1 MDKVYLSLSTRL
13 QKDTGK
19 AEVLLRYRNTRAVG
33 QRAHSHI
40 YLNPKFF
47 VDREIVIKNRIITPE
62 VQEARES
69 KLAVDRIVTQLIE
82 QGDKKAI
89 EDFAEGW
96 AQETVDR
103 LLFPERFK
111 APEPDKHY
119 FGDKT
124 EDFLK
129 FKKISHQR
137 HKSYKIIFD
146 IVHRYELYTGK
157 PINLD
162 EATGDTLVSLAKF
175 FKDEHS
181 FFVQKKEKYRTIL
194 VPSKKYKYV
203 WDNSSH
209 EKAPKQRSDN
219 AIITYMSAVRA
230 YWLWCIDMG
239 YTQNNPFRKYTVG
252 YQKYGTPYYLTTEER
267 DILFKTNLKSKNEV
281 ELTRDIFV
289 FQCHIGCRISD
300 LFALTPDNIVTSENG
315 ISVQYIPSK
324 TKEEQPR
331 VVKVYLSPT
340 AIEIL
345 ERNQGKSSR
354 GLFPYVSTAKL
365 NDLIKEALKE
375 AGINRVVTIMN
386 PITKQPEQHPIS
398 EVASSHMARR
408 TFIGNLY
415 KKVKDPNLVGKLSGH
430 CEGSK
435 AFARYRDIDD
445 DMIREMTNLLD

>member
-1 MDKVYLSLSTRL
+1 M
-13 QKDTGK
+13 
-19 AEVLLRYRNTRAVG
+19 
-33 QRAHSHI
+33 
-40 YLNPKFF
+40 NPKFF
-47 VDREIVIKNRIITPE
+47 ADGVIVIKNRIITPE
-62 VQEARES
+62 VQEAREA
-69 KLAVDRIVTQLIE
+69 KLAVDRIVIQLIE

-89 EDFAEGW
+89 NDFAEGW
-96 AQETVDR
+96 AQETVDG

-119 FGDKT
+119 FGDST

-137 HKSYKIIFD
+137 HQSYKIIFD
-146 IVHRYELYTGK
+146 IVHRYELYPDK

-194 VPSKKYKYV
+194 APNKKYKYV
-203 WDNSSH
+203 RDNSSH

-267 DILFKTNLKSKNEV
+267 DILFKTNLKSKKEV
-281 ELTRDIFV
+281 ELARDIFV

-324 TKEEQPR
+324 TKEERPR
-331 VVKVYLSPT
+331 VVKVYLAPT
-340 AIEIL
+340 AIDIMN
-345 ERNQGKSSR
+345 RNKGKAKDT
-354 GLFPYVSTAKL
+354 LFPYMTTGKL
-365 NDLIKEALKE
+365 NDLIRIALKR
-375 AGINRVVTIMN
+375 AGITRVVTTVN
-386 PITKQPEQHPIS
+386 PVTKQSEQHPICD
-398 EVASSHMARR
+398 VTSSHMDRR

-445 DMIREMTNLLD
+445 DMIKEMTKLLD